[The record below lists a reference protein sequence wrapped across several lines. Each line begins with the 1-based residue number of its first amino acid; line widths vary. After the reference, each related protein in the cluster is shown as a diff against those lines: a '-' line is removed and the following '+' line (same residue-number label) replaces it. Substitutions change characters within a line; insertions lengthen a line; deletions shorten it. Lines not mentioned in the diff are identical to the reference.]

1 MTSTPVTILVL
12 RSNLNSD
19 RPSGTILQFGVM
31 ALCAGSGDP
40 GFYFLDTNN
49 DVRKIGPAGYGT
61 TAPNAIY
68 IGASGN
74 SVGEA
79 WTDSNVHNYY
89 KVWNGVDWVKV
100 SAGFS
105 DTATVSSGAVQAS
118 GALLASGAYLASG
131 AIQASGAILSSG
143 ALLASGA
150 YLASGAIQASGAILA
165 SGAITSETATL
176 ASGAILASGAVSST
190 SSTTTILAS
199 GAVLA
204 SGAIF
209 SETAALASGA
219 ILASGSIFSDTA
231 TLASGAIYA
240 SGASSIATV
249 IASGL
254 PDPVTIESG
263 VAYLQLESSGTY
275 PSGLYIRAGS
285 DWYFI

>member
-19 RPSGTILQFGVM
+19 RPSGTILQFGEM

-105 DTATVSSGAVQAS
+105 DTATLSSGAVQA
-118 GALLASGAYLASG
+118 
-131 AIQASGAILSSG
+131 SG

-231 TLASGAIYA
+231 TLASGAVYA